1 MALYEITPEQ
11 FQRRQSL
18 AIHSI
23 DTLKREIV
31 LNTMNCSRETLVKK
45 SYILKG
51 YLDICLLLGVISFG
65 FQKYIKRELIEAI
78 PELGGGERN
87 D

>member
-11 FQRRQSL
+11 FQKRQNL
-18 AIHSI
+18 AISSI
-23 DTLKREIV
+23 DLLKREII
-31 LNTMNCSRETLVKK
+31 LNPMNCSRETLVKK

-65 FQKYIKRELIEAI
+65 FQKYIKRELLEAI
-78 PELGGGERN
+78 PELRGSERN
-87 D
+87 E